1 MTLAALKSLVRA
13 VLAVLGLLW
22 GLDAHAWGAQGH
34 RVIATLAEK
43 ELTPAARKEVKRLL
57 AMEPGQTLV
66 SISTWADEHRSEPSR
81 PWHYVNLPR
90 TSCAYK
96 AQRDCADGR
105 CVVAAIQTQIKV
117 LASSAPDEERL
128 IALKYLVHFA
138 GDVHQPLHAG
148 FQDDKGGNTYQ
159 LQAFKHGSNLHA
171 LWDTGLI
178 ESLGEDTRTMAARL
192 ARKGQGKDR
201 GKVKPWTAKEAAQ
214 ESCRIVAGSGFYPPR
229 VVDDDYIAAYIPV
242 MEDRLALAGA
252 RLAELLNRVLK

>member
-1 MTLAALKSLVRA
+1 
-13 VLAVLGLLW
+13 
-22 GLDAHAWGAQGH
+22 
-34 RVIATLAEK
+34 VIATLAQSR
-43 ELTPAARKEVKRLL
+43 LTPAARREVNRLL
-57 AMEPGQTLV
+57 ALEPGQTLV

-81 PWHYVNLPR
+81 PWNYVNLPR
-90 TSCAYK
+90 TNCTYQ

-105 CVVAAIQTQIKV
+105 CVVAAIQTQVKV

-192 ARKGQGKDR
+192 ARKDR
-201 GKVKPWTAKEAAQ
+201 GKVKPWTAKQAAQ

-229 VVDDDYIAAYIPV
+229 VVDDDYITAYIPV
-242 MEDRLALAGA
+242 MEDRLTLAGA

>member
-1 MTLAALKSLVRA
+1 MTPASLRSSVCAVLAAL
-13 VLAVLGLLW
+13 GLLCSP
-22 GLDAHAWGAQGH
+22 DAHAWGAQGH
-34 RVIATLAEK
+34 RVIATLAQSQ
-43 ELTPAARKEVKRLL
+43 LTPAARREVNRLL
-57 AMEPGQTLV
+57 ALEPGESLV
-66 SISTWADEHRSEPSR
+66 SISTWADEHRSEQSR

-90 TSCAYK
+90 TSCTYK
-96 AQRDCADGR
+96 ARRDCADGR
-105 CVVAAIQTQIKV
+105 CVVGAIQAQIKV

-128 IALKYLVHFA
+128 VALKYLVHFA

-192 ARKGQGKDR
+192 ARKGKDR
-201 GKVKPWTAKEAAQ
+201 GKVNPWTAKQAAQ
-214 ESCRIVAGSGFYPPR
+214 ESCRIVAQSGFYPAR
-229 VVDDDYIAAYIPV
+229 VVGDDYIATYVPV
-242 MEDRLALAGA
+242 LEDRLALAAA

>member
-1 MTLAALKSLVRA
+1 MTLAALKSFVCA

-34 RVIATLAEK
+34 RVIATLAQSQ
-43 ELTPAARKEVKRLL
+43 LTPAARKEVTRLL
-57 AMEPGQTLV
+57 ALEPGETLV

-81 PWHYVNLPR
+81 PWHYVNFPR
-90 TSCAYK
+90 TSCTYK
-96 AQRDCADGR
+96 VKRDCADGR
-105 CVVAAIQTQIKV
+105 CVVGAIQAQIKV
-117 LASSAPDEERL
+117 LASRAPDEERL

-171 LWDTGLI
+171 LWDAGLI

-192 ARKGQGKDR
+192 ALKS
-201 GKVKPWTAKEAAQ
+201 KVKPWTAKQAAQ
-214 ESCRIVAGSGFYPPR
+214 ESCRIVAQPGFYPGH
-229 VVDDDYIAAYIPV
+229 VVSADYIATYTPV
-242 MEDRLALAGA
+242 MEGRLALAGA

>member
-1 MTLAALKSLVRA
+1 MTLAALRSSVCA
-13 VLAVLGLLW
+13 ALASLGLLC

-34 RVIATLAEK
+34 RVIATLAQSQ
-43 ELTPAARKEVKRLL
+43 LTPAARRQVNRLL
-57 AMEPGQTLV
+57 ALEPGQTLV

-90 TSCAYK
+90 TSCTYK
-96 AQRDCADGR
+96 AQRDCEDGR
-105 CVVAAIQTQIKV
+105 CVVAAIQTQVEI
-117 LASSAPDEERL
+117 LASSAPAEERL

-148 FQDDKGGNTYQ
+148 FLDDKGGNTYQ
-159 LQAFKHGSNLHA
+159 LQAFMHGSNLHA

-192 ARKGQGKDR
+192 ARKGKDR
-201 GKVKPWTAKEAAQ
+201 GKVRPWTAAQAAQ

-229 VVDDDYIAAYIPV
+229 VVGDDYTTAYIPV

>member
-1 MTLAALKSLVRA
+1 MTLASFRSSVCAA
-13 VLAVLGLLW
+13 LAVVGLLC
-22 GLDAHAWGAQGH
+22 GPDAHAWGAQGH
-34 RVIATLAEK
+34 RVIATLAQNQ
-43 ELTPAARKEVKRLL
+43 LTPTARREVNRLL
-57 AMEPGQTLV
+57 ALEPGQTLE

-90 TSCAYK
+90 TNCTYK

-105 CVVAAIQTQIKV
+105 CVVAAIQTQVKV

-159 LQAFKHGSNLHA
+159 LQAFMHGSNLHA

-192 ARKGQGKDR
+192 ARKDR
-201 GKVKPWTAKEAAQ
+201 GKVKPWTAKQAAQ

-229 VVDDDYIAAYIPV
+229 VVDDDYITAYIPV
-242 MEDRLALAGA
+242 MEDRLTLASA

>member
-1 MTLAALKSLVRA
+1 MTLAALRSSVCA
-13 VLAVLGLLW
+13 ALAALALLW
-22 GLDAHAWGAQGH
+22 GVDAHAWGAQGH
-34 RVIATLAEK
+34 RVIATLAESQ
-43 ELTPAARKEVKRLL
+43 LTPAARKEVTRLL
-57 AMEPGQTLV
+57 ALEPGHTLV

-90 TSCAYK
+90 TNCTYK

-105 CVVAAIQTQIKV
+105 CVVRAIQTQIKV

-159 LQAFKHGSNLHA
+159 LQAFNHGSNLHA

-192 ARKGQGKDR
+192 ARKG
-201 GKVKPWTAKEAAQ
+201 KVRPWTAKQAAQ
-214 ESCRIVAGSGFYPPR
+214 ESCRIAAGSGFYPGR
-229 VVDDDYIAAYIPV
+229 VVDDDYLATYVPV
-242 MEDRLALAGA
+242 MEDRLALAAA

>member
-1 MTLAALKSLVRA
+1 MTLAALRSSACA
-13 VLAVLGLLW
+13 VLAALGLLC

-34 RVIATLAEK
+34 RVVATLAEK
-43 ELTPAARKEVKRLL
+43 ELTPAARKEVSRLL
-57 AMEPGQTLV
+57 ALEPGQTLV
-66 SISTWADEHRSEPSR
+66 SVSTWADEHRSEPSR
-81 PWHYVNLPR
+81 PWHYVNFPR
-90 TSCAYK
+90 GDCLYK
-96 AQRDCADGR
+96 ARRDCADGR
-105 CVVAAIQTQIKV
+105 CVVAAIQAQIKV

-128 IALKYLVHFA
+128 VALKYLVHFA

-192 ARKGQGKDR
+192 ARKGKDR
-201 GKVKPWTAKEAAQ
+201 GKVNPWTAKQAAQ
-214 ESCRIVAGSGFYPPR
+214 ESCRIVAQSGFYPAR
-229 VVDDDYIAAYIPV
+229 VVGNDYIATYVPV
-242 MEDRLALAGA
+242 LEDRLALAAA

>member
-57 AMEPGQTLV
+57 ALEPGQTLV

-81 PWHYVNLPR
+81 PWHYVNFPR
-90 TSCAYK
+90 TNCTYK

-105 CVVAAIQTQIKV
+105 CVVGAIQAQIKV
-117 LASSAPDEERL
+117 LASRAPDEDRL

-148 FQDDKGGNTYQ
+148 FLDDKGGNTYQ
-159 LQAFKHGSNLHA
+159 LQAFTLGSNLHA

-178 ESLGEDTRTMAARL
+178 ESLGEDTRALAARL
-192 ARKGQGKDR
+192 ASQGKDR
-201 GKVKPWTAKEAAQ
+201 GKVSPWTAAQAAQ

-229 VVDDDYIAAYIPV
+229 VLGDDYITTYIPV

-252 RLAELLNRVLK
+252 RLADLLNRVLK

>member
-1 MTLAALKSLVRA
+1 MTFAALRSSVCA
-13 VLAVLGLLW
+13 ALAVVGLLCSPA
-22 GLDAHAWGAQGH
+22 AHAWGAQGH
-34 RVIATLAEK
+34 RVIATLAQSQ
-43 ELTPAARKEVKRLL
+43 LTPAARKEVTRLL
-57 AMEPGQTLV
+57 ALEPGQTLV
-66 SISTWADEHRSEPSR
+66 SISTWADEHRSESSR

-90 TSCAYK
+90 TSCTYQ

-105 CVVAAIQTQIKV
+105 CVVGAIQTQVKV

-128 IALKYLVHFA
+128 VALKYLVHFA

-148 FQDDKGGNTYQ
+148 FLDDKGGNTYQ

-192 ARKGQGKDR
+192 ARKGQGKDS
-201 GKVKPWTAKEAAQ
+201 GKVRPWTAKQAAQ

>member
-1 MTLAALKSLVRA
+1 MTLAALKSFVCA
-13 VLAVLGLLW
+13 GLAVLGLLW
-22 GLDAHAWGAQGH
+22 GLDAHAWSAQGH
-34 RVIATLAEK
+34 RVIATLAQSQ
-43 ELTPAARKEVKRLL
+43 LTPAARREVYRLL
-57 AMEPGQTLV
+57 ALEPGQTLV

-81 PWHYVNLPR
+81 PWHYVNFPR
-90 TSCAYK
+90 TSCTYK

-105 CVVAAIQTQIKV
+105 CVVAAIQTQVKV

-128 IALKYLVHFA
+128 IALKYLVHLA

-148 FQDDKGGNTYQ
+148 FLDDKGGNTYQ

-178 ESLGEDTRTMAARL
+178 ESLGENTRTMAARL
-192 ARKGQGKDR
+192 ARQGKDR
-201 GKVKPWTAKEAAQ
+201 GKVSPWTAAQAAQ

-229 VVDDDYIAAYIPV
+229 VLDDDYIATYIPV

-252 RLAELLNRVLK
+252 RLAELLNRLLK